1 MSFLITKVFGL
12 NFTASSRKV
21 TKDTGD
27 KGGHA
32 KESVTEV
39 HVEEEEKEEVGH
51 TRGKSQERQEEDEE
65 EEEIIRCVCNIY
77 RDEGLMIQCEKC
89 EVSR

>member
-1 MSFLITKVFGL
+1 M
-12 NFTASSRKV
+12 SRKV
-21 TKDTGD
+21 TKDIGNGD
-27 KGGHA
+27 GRT
-32 KESVTEV
+32 KESVKEV
-39 HVEEEEKEEVGH
+39 HVEEEEKRVGH
-51 TRGKSQERQEEDEE
+51 TRGNSRERQEEEEE